1 MDIASARAR
10 VGNFFVSVRTKA
22 AFFWAR
28 YRALP
33 TWQQVTIAFV
43 ALGIV
48 WGIFSL
54 LNGNAAV
61 ETTNKSRSV
70 VLKTVSE
77 LSGGVGGGD
86 FIGTVR
92 SMTEANILAQSGG
105 TVRAVHTTLGSAVP
119 AGFIIAE
126 IDNASERASVLQA
139 EGAYEAALAAR
150 TIAQRQNQNTNLSLT
165 EAGISARNTY
175 RSSFNA
181 LDSALH
187 SQIDLFFG
195 SPTSYGPRLLI
206 NPGLGP
212 TFKLSQDRAQ
222 IKYDMQDWG
231 NALTQAENKDPEQL
245 LAEAQT
251 KAQTIADLLLNI
263 AAAANRRDSGVTEAQ
278 SAALITARTTVDAQL
293 SAISSARTAYRAA
306 ATAAAVGKTQTESG
320 AATASADAVVKQAL
334 GALRGAQANFEK
346 TVVRAPLRG
355 TVNFLPLRVGD
366 YVTAFSHVATVAQ
379 NGSLEVVTYVSQAD
393 RDLLAVGSQVS
404 LGTDKGTITSI
415 SPALDP
421 VRKQIEV
428 RIAAL
433 PGSTLVNGQSV
444 HVGVTSTAPQA
455 LGPTTLPLAA
465 VKLMTERRIIFTVG
479 DDGRLA
485 AQEIEVGDVR
495 GDRIEIT
502 SPLSLDLMIVTD
514 ARGLVEGEKVTPVQ

>member
-1 MDIASARAR
+1 MDIRSLWARA
-10 VGNFFVSVRTKA
+10 GNFFVSARIKVGVL
-22 AFFWAR
+22 WAR
-28 YRALP
+28 YRALRL
-33 TWQQVTIAFV
+33 WQQAVIALV
-43 ALGIV
+43 ALGAL

-54 LNGNAAV
+54 LTGGPAIEAA
-61 ETTNKSRSV
+61 NKSRSV
-70 VLKTVSE
+70 VLKSVGE
-77 LSGGVGGGD
+77 LSGGESGGD

-92 SMTEANILAQSGG
+92 SVTEANILAQSGG
-105 TVRAVHTTLGSAVP
+105 TVRAVHTTLGRAVP

-150 TIAQRQNQNTNLSLT
+150 TITQRQNQNTNLSLS
-165 EAGISARNTY
+165 EAQTSARNTY

-181 LDSALH
+181 LDSTLH

-212 TFKLSQDRAQ
+212 NFKLSRDRAQ
-222 IKYDMQDWG
+222 LKYDMQDWSD
-231 NALTQAENKDPEQL
+231 ALAQIQTKDPAQL

-263 AAAANRRDSGVTEAQ
+263 SDAANRRDSGVSATQ
-278 SAALITARTTVDAQL
+278 SAALTVARSTVDAQL
-293 SAISSARTAYRAA
+293 VAISGARTALNAA
-306 ATAAAVGKTQTESG
+306 ATAASVGQTQTNPTVG
-320 AATASADAVVKQAL
+320 SADAVVKQAL

-346 TVVRAPLRG
+346 TVVRAPLSG

-393 RDLLAVGSQVS
+393 RDLLTVGSRVS
-404 LGTDKGTITSI
+404 LGQGSGTITSVA
-415 SPALDP
+415 PALDP

-428 RIAAL
+428 RIAAA
-433 PGSTLVNGQSV
+433 PNSTLVNGQSV
-444 HVGVTSTAPQA
+444 HVGVVSVAPRA

-465 VKLMTERRIIFTVG
+465 VKLMTERRITFTVS
-479 DDGRLA
+479 DGRLV
-485 AQEIEVGDVR
+485 AQEVEVGDVH

-502 SPLSLDLMIVTD
+502 SPISVDLIIVTD
-514 ARGLVEGEKVTPVQ
+514 ARGLVEGEKVTPLQ